1 MKQDNQ
7 SAKKL
12 LDIRHRPNGG
22 VVINRYPFETVF
34 NNDEWEEFVSY
45 CTSHSSAP
53 TERDKVLKVMRP
65 QVLYF
70 ALRMEEK
77 LRKHDKDRGSRGW
90 VGYTQS
96 EEQEYLFRRL
106 VDEVKE
112 LKEDIIRAGAC
123 GEPLVRGSSENIDVG
138 NIAMMLYTAYYGDE
152 SAISMIDFL
161 MHELRPPTPE
171 AHR

>member
-1 MKQDNQ
+1 MTPTPEPVDDGNCTANEREIIRLCEQVMILSESLENCH
-7 SAKKL
+7 KL
-12 LDIRHRPNGG
+12 
-22 VVINRYPFETVF
+22 VKF
-34 NNDEWEEFVSY
+34 NS
-45 CTSHSSAP
+45 T

-90 VGYTQS
+90 VGYTQP
-96 EEQEYLFRRL
+96 EKQNYLFRRL

-112 LKEDIIRAGAC
+112 LKKDINLAGGC
-123 GEPLVRGSSENIDVG
+123 GELLVRGSSENIDVG

-161 MHELRPPTPE
+161 MHELRPPAPE
-171 AHR
+171 AQR

>member
-1 MKQDNQ
+1 MT
-7 SAKKL
+7 KL
-12 LDIRHRPNGG
+12 PTCLDI
-22 VVINRYPFETVF
+22 EAEC
-34 NNDEWEEFVSY
+34 NNEPCIFSHDHK
-45 CTSHSSAP
+45 CTFHCRQWKHIDPSSAP
-53 TERDKVLKVMRP
+53 AERDKVLKVMRP

-90 VGYTQS
+90 VGYTQP
-96 EEQEYLFRRL
+96 EKQNYLFRRL

-112 LKEDIIRAGAC
+112 LKKDINLAGGC
-123 GEPLVRGSSENIDVG
+123 GELLVRGSSENIDVG

-161 MHELRPPTPE
+161 MHELRTPTPE
-171 AHR
+171 AQR